1 MLKKAPLAFCLV
13 LLLVCSCKKAEE
25 TKTYSISIYGTD
37 NCGITTAFRNA
48 CISSGLEFQYFNVDI
63 STENKNKMWEVV
75 HQFSLGSGGK
85 VLYPVVYVQKNTETF
100 GFERP
105 NIDDIKKLLEK

>member
-1 MLKKAPLAFCLV
+1 
-13 LLLVCSCKKAEE
+13 
-25 TKTYSISIYGTD
+25 
-37 NCGITTAFRNA
+37 
-48 CISSGLEFQYFNVDI
+48 
-63 STENKNKMWEVV
+63 MWEVV

-85 VLYPVVYVQKNTETF
+85 ILYPVVYVQKNTETF